1 MQAPLRA
8 GIYISVFLDRLLGVN
23 EQVENHPCC
32 STFLARSPL
41 LSQFPC
47 PICTAFKGVSTKNR
61 QQFVRCGINRQRLQ
75 SRSDL
80 LCVQD
85 YRFDAVL
92 YTYVTWVDQ
101 LGVETW
107 FQNNIATNC
116 ADPSRSD

>member
-1 MQAPLRA
+1 MQ
-8 GIYISVFLDRLLGVN
+8 N
-23 EQVENHPCC
+23 
-32 STFLARSPL
+32 
-41 LSQFPC
+41 
-47 PICTAFKGVSTKNR
+47 
-61 QQFVRCGINRQRLQ
+61 
-75 SRSDL
+75 
-80 LCVQD
+80 